1 LQGETFL
8 RAFTRKGR
16 FSDLL
21 GRVQIAVITDSQSAL
36 HGAANYGL
44 LMAGAETN

>member
-1 LQGETFL
+1 M

-21 GRVQIAVITDSQSAL
+21 GRVQVEVIVDPRAAL

-44 LMAGAETN
+44 LMSAAESD